1 MAIHLMSLGP
11 ALSHGANLT
20 TMGFCQMLGTPLL
33 LPLYI
38 REGWTTALLR
48 TLAHR
53 PSYMIQLESSS
64 GEATE
69 ILLRFAD
76 GYRRP

>member
-1 MAIHLMSLGP
+1 MAIHLLSLGT

-33 LPLYI
+33 LPLHI
-38 REGWTTALLR
+38 KEGSTTALLR
-48 TLAHR
+48 TTTRR
-53 PSYMIQLESSS
+53 PSHMIQLESSS
-64 GEATE
+64 GEATY
-69 ILLRFAD
+69 ISLRFTD